1 MSSLS
6 DEEIRLR
13 LLQFLAKPPKIG
25 TSAWGIH
32 KSIIREAIPVQEK
45 ALDNNIFYLARMG
58 LIKLVQP
65 GTEWLWAKITPVGL
79 DVLQNPTR
87 YKERFLISKEYK

>member
-6 DEEIRLR
+6 DEEVRLR

-25 TSAWGIH
+25 ASAWGIH
-32 KSIIREAIPVQEK
+32 KSIIREAIPVQER
-45 ALDNNIFYLARMG
+45 ALDNNIFYLARKG

-65 GTEWLWAKITPVGL
+65 GTDWLWAKITPVGL
-79 DVLQNPTR
+79 DALQNPTR
-87 YKERFLISKEYK
+87 YKEQGIFVKSL

>member
-13 LLQFLAKPPKIG
+13 LLQFLAKPPKKG
-25 TSAWGIH
+25 TSDWGIH
-32 KSIIREAIPVQEK
+32 KSIIREVITVQER
-45 ALDNNIFYLARMG
+45 ALDDNIAYLARRG
-58 LIKLVQP
+58 LVRLVQVH

-87 YKERFLISKEYK
+87 YKERYSFVRSL